1 MQHSDLCIAGAGIIG
16 LSLALELHHRGLRVT
31 VIEQGA
37 PLMEA
42 STAAAGM
49 LAATDHANPPQ
60 LRPLA
65 DLSLTLYPSFLERL
79 HALSR
84 IPVAFHTGATL
95 QALPAHESDSSGILS
110 PDDLYRILPQL
121 TPGELRFQLIE
132 EHSLDPR
139 QLATSLVAA
148 VRATSIDLRT
158 QTRVLSARSIGEAVE
173 VQTSAGIIH
182 AAQFVDCTGSW
193 SSTTSPL
200 PHFNVAPRKG
210 QMLAVS
216 LPPAFPLKTV
226 VRTPSIYIVP
236 RAAGPDTT
244 RTIIGAT
251 IEDAGFDKTVH
262 AHDIAHLRD
271 LAARLLPEIAHAP
284 QLEAWAGL
292 RPSTPDGL
300 PLLGPMPGQPHRF
313 LATGHYR
320 NGILLAP
327 ATAHV
332 MAQLLTGKGAS
343 LDLSAFSPARN
354 LPPV

>member
-1 MQHSDLCIAGAGIIG
+1 MG

-31 VIEQGA
+31 VVEQSA
-37 PLMEA
+37 PLLEA

-65 DLSLTLYPSFLERL
+65 DFSLTLYPSYLERL
-79 HALSR
+79 QSLSR
-84 IPVAFHTGATL
+84 IPVSFHTSTTL
-95 QALPAHESDSSGILS
+95 QALPAHEADSTGVLSPGILS
-110 PDDLYRILPQL
+110 PDDLHRILPQL
-121 TPGELRFQLIE
+121 IPGKHRFQLIE

-139 QLATSLVAA
+139 QLATSLIAA
-148 VRATSIDLRT
+148 VRSTSIDLHT
-158 QTRVLSARSIGEAVE
+158 QTHVLSACSIGESVE
-173 VQTSAGIIH
+173 VHTSAGILH

-193 SSTTSPL
+193 AAASSPL
-200 PHFNVAPRKG
+200 PHLNVAPRKG

-216 LPPAFPLKTV
+216 LPPSLVLRSV
-226 VRTPSIYIVP
+226 VRTSSVYIVP

-271 LAARLLPEIAHAP
+271 IAASLLPEIAYAP

-292 RPSTPDGL
+292 RPATPDGL
-300 PLLGPMPGQPHRF
+300 PLLGPIPGQPNRF

-327 ATAHV
+327 ATAYV
-332 MAQLLTGKGAS
+332 MAQLLTGERTS
-343 LDLSAFSPARN
+343 VDLTAYSPARP
-354 LPPV
+354 LPPG

>member
-31 VIEQGA
+31 VLEQGA

-49 LAATDHANPPQ
+49 LAASDHANPPQ

-65 DLSLTLYPSFLERL
+65 NLSLSLYPSFLERL

-84 IPVAFHTGATL
+84 IPVAFHTSTTL
-95 QALPAHESDSSGILS
+95 QALPEHEAATNILS
-110 PDDLYRILPQL
+110 PDELYRILPQL
-121 TPGELRFQLIE
+121 TPGEHRFQLIE
-132 EHSLDPR
+132 ERSLDPR

-148 VRATSIDLRT
+148 VRATSIDLRIH
-158 QTRVLSARSIGEAVE
+158 TRVLSARSVGESVE
-173 VQTSAGIIH
+173 VHTSAGILH

-193 SSTTSPL
+193 SASTSPL
-200 PHFNVAPRKG
+200 ARLKVAPRKG

-216 LPPAFPLKTV
+216 LPPSLRLKTV
-226 VRTPSIYIVP
+226 VRTPNIYIVP
-236 RAAGPDTT
+236 RAAGPDTA

-262 AHDIAHLRD
+262 THDIAHLRD

-327 ATAHV
+327 ATAYV

>member
-31 VIEQGA
+31 VLEQGA

-49 LAATDHANPPQ
+49 LAASDHANPPQ

-65 DLSLTLYPSFLERL
+65 NLSLSLYPSFLERL

-84 IPVAFHTGATL
+84 IPVAFHTSTTL
-95 QALPAHESDSSGILS
+95 QALPEDGAATNILS
-110 PDDLYRILPQL
+110 PDDLYHILPQL
-121 TPGELRFQLIE
+121 TPGEHRFQLIE
-132 EHSLDPR
+132 ERSLDPR

-148 VRATSIDLRT
+148 VRATPIDLRIH
-158 QTRVLSARSIGEAVE
+158 TRVLSARSVGESVE
-173 VQTSAGIIH
+173 VHTSAGILH

-193 SSTTSPL
+193 SASTSPL
-200 PHFNVAPRKG
+200 ARLKVAPRKG

-216 LPPAFPLKTV
+216 MPPSLRLKTV
-226 VRTPSIYIVP
+226 VRTPHIYIVP
-236 RAAGPDTT
+236 RAAGPDTA

-262 AHDIAHLRD
+262 THDIAHLRD
-271 LAARLLPEIAHAP
+271 LAARLLPEIAHAQ

-332 MAQLLTGKGAS
+332 MAQLLTGKGDS